1 MSGINEFIIDGNVTK
16 DVELRYTPR
25 GTPVATYA
33 VAVDDVT
40 GVGDDRRETTNYIPV
55 TTYGRQAEN
64 DARYLKKGSG
74 VTVFGKISSWYKP
87 EQKKGGFNFEAKR
100 VIYRSK
106 SSSASPSAS
115 PNASPSAE
123 PEPPSSLQNT
133 GSMSADEWLDDYNQA
148 EQTIARPR
156 RS

>member
-25 GTPVATYA
+25 GPPVATYT

-40 GVGDDRRETTNYIPV
+40 GSGDDRREDTDYIPV

-64 DARYLKKGSG
+64 DAKYLKKGSG
-74 VTVFGKISSWYKP
+74 VTVMGKIKSWYKP

-100 VIYRSK
+100 VIYRGK
-106 SSSASPSAS
+106 
-115 PNASPSAE
+115 
-123 PEPPSSLQNT
+123 PSST
-133 GSMSADEWLDDYNQA
+133 PKSVDSAPEDEWLREYDNAEHGGGQA
-148 EQTIARPR
+148 PR
-156 RS
+156 SRS

>member
-25 GTPVATYA
+25 GTPVATYT

-40 GVGDDRRETTNYIPV
+40 GFGDDRREDTDYIPV

-64 DARYLKKGSG
+64 DAKYLKKGSG
-74 VTVFGKISSWYKP
+74 VTVMGKIKSWYKP

-100 VIYRSK
+100 VIYRGK
-106 SSSASPSAS
+106 
-115 PNASPSAE
+115 
-123 PEPPSSLQNT
+123 PSST
-133 GSMSADEWLDDYNQA
+133 PKSVDSAPEDDWLKDYDNA
-148 EQTIARPR
+148 EQQGGNAPR
-156 RS
+156 SRS

>member
-25 GTPVATYA
+25 GTPVATYT

-40 GVGDDRRETTNYIPV
+40 GGGDDRREDTDYIPV

-64 DARYLKKGSG
+64 DAKYLKKGSG
-74 VTVFGKISSWYKP
+74 VTVMGKIKSWYKP

-100 VIYRSK
+100 VIYRGK
-106 SSSASPSAS
+106 
-115 PNASPSAE
+115 
-123 PEPPSSLQNT
+123 PSST
-133 GSMSADEWLDDYNQA
+133 PKSVDSAPEDEWLREYDNA
-148 EQTIARPR
+148 EHGGG
-156 RS
+156 